1 MNISSLLQQIRAFQ
15 PQKPGANPASGGNA
29 FAELSGALNSGNLP
43 GAQKAL
49 TDMKQLLISAGSIGA
64 ANSLKNDFDALGKAI
79 GSGDTSA
86 ARTSL
91 AQLARDAQAGLGAE
105 TARKPPA
112 YGGLQ
117 GLLGS
122 GRTLA
127 GFAM

>member
-1 MNISSLLQQIRAFQ
+1 MNISSLLQQIGAFQ
-15 PQKPGANPASGGNA
+15 PQKPGTNQGMGGGA
-29 FAELSGALNSGNLP
+29 FAALSGALTSGNLP

-79 GSGDTSA
+79 GSGDASA

-105 TARKPPA
+105 TSRKPPPH
-112 YGGLQ
+112 GGLQ
-117 GLLGS
+117 KLLGS